1 MVLVDL
7 LIIALGICGGV
18 KSVHYIY
25 SNIRK
30 IKNETPISRDDD
42 AD

>member
-1 MVLVDL
+1 MDL

-30 IKNETPISRDDD
+30 IKDEARTDRPDD
-42 AD
+42 ANK

>member
-1 MVLVDL
+1 MLMDL

-18 KSVHYIY
+18 KSLHYIY

-30 IKNETPISRDDD
+30 IKDETPANRNDDVNQ
-42 AD
+42 